1 MKKNSGERS
10 QSKDLENTGIV
21 VAASSYIASSSTYSL
36 SSVCFVFTTTM
47 ASFDDEF
54 SQLKAV
60 GNNHYTSSQFAEAD
74 EIYTDLLMRFP
85 DRDRVIILTNRSATR
100 LSLGRLQES
109 LDDANAAIQLDKKWV
124 KAYYRKATALEKLGM
139 FKDSY
144 DAWAACA
151 IHCDPESSPWLSD
164 QIIKAREQWKRI
176 FRDIPIVDSDDF
188 IERYELLDDS
198 RDKLS
203 TLAHFWN
210 ASTNEER
217 HNHFRFLISVI
228 GGESDMSEQNKN
240 ITANMMVAMPLQNY
254 EDKQRSAIELW
265 CQFFES
271 LDPES
276 KTLLLVRIWS
286 VLGDAEQHAVI
297 VDLRLFVSMAMQG
310 GGGGGGGKPS
320 GDSPVRSQNR

>member
-1 MKKNSGERS
+1 
-10 QSKDLENTGIV
+10 
-21 VAASSYIASSSTYSL
+21 
-36 SSVCFVFTTTM
+36 M

-54 SQLKAV
+54 TQLKAV
-60 GNNHYTSSQFAEAD
+60 GNGHYTNSQFAEAD

-85 DRDRVIILTNRSATR
+85 DRDRVIVLTNRSATR

-109 LDDANAAIQLDKKWV
+109 LDDANEAIKLDKKWV

-144 DAWAACA
+144 DAWAECA

-203 TLAHFWN
+203 TMAHFWN
-210 ASTNEER
+210 ASTREER

-240 ITANMMVAMPLQNY
+240 ITADMMVPMPLQNY

-276 KTLLLVRIWS
+276 KTLVLVRIWS
-286 VLGDAEQHAVI
+286 VLSDAEQHAVI
-297 VDLRLFVSMAMQG
+297 VDLRLFVSMAMQEGMKPAAG
-310 GGGGGGGKPS
+310 GP
-320 GDSPVRSQNR
+320 